1 MAPVRARTLP
11 LRPLTVGELLDT
23 AVDVARG
30 AARVLVP
37 VALALSVAEQAVMFF
52 LRQAYFDG
60 AVVPDPTK
68 IVGPAWA
75 AVAVGAGL
83 ESLILALLGVVAG
96 RAAAAAFV
104 GQALPARSAFRLGD
118 IAGAIVIGL
127 AAGITT
133 GAVTLLPLGWVIA
146 YPLFGL
152 AVPAL
157 VIDRRGVFRA
167 LGRGV
172 KMLFRT
178 GGRPIGIRLLGYLGW
193 LPLRL
198 AFLFGGL
205 AIADFVGLRGGTIPL
220 LVAGGFAAIANSF
233 AYATLAGLDAVVH
246 LETRIRTEGLDIA
259 LHRMTVPL
267 SPAHLA
273 VTS

>member
-1 MAPVRARTLP
+1 MPARTLP

-23 AVDVARG
+23 AVDVTRG

-37 VALALSVAEQAVMFF
+37 VALLLSVAEQAVMFF
-52 LRQAYFDG
+52 LRREFFDG
-60 AVVPDPTK
+60 AVLPDPTK
-68 IVGPAWA
+68 LVGPAWG
-75 AVAVGAGL
+75 AVAIGAGL

-118 IAGAIVIGL
+118 LAGAVLIGL
-127 AAGITT
+127 IAGITT
-133 GAVTLLPLGWVIA
+133 GTVTLLPLGWVIA

-157 VIDRRGVFRA
+157 VIDRRGVFGG

-205 AIADFVGLRGGTIPL
+205 AVADFVGLRGHTVPL
-220 LVAGGFAAIANSF
+220 LVAGAFTAVANSF
-233 AYATLAGLDAVVH
+233 AYATLAGLDAVLH
-246 LETRIRTEGLDIA
+246 LETRVRTEGLDIA
-259 LHRMTVPL
+259 LSRTAAPL

-273 VTS
+273 VTV